1 METTKSMIKPKT
13 NEKDTI
19 TTKSS
24 NFYLKFKRDAE
35 NFNFSLFL
43 PEPKPITTMKDAN
56 FKLSSTF
63 VTDALSPSMN
73 PKRRSSRIRTYSSF
87 PVSNATA
94 IVQKPPSNFPLDII
108 TAPLKSG

>member
-24 NFYLKFKRDAE
+24 NFYLRFKRDAE

-63 VTDALSPSMN
+63 VTDALSSIN
-73 PKRRSSRIRTYSSF
+73 EL
-87 PVSNATA
+87 
-94 IVQKPPSNFPLDII
+94 VQVFVHFIFKKIKN
-108 TAPLKSG
+108 T